1 MAIGVE
7 IVESKA
13 QLLKEMAQARDSLW
27 RELASIADSTEISP
41 GMTKREIFAHIA
53 GWESLVFE
61 GFREHIYAIPAARY
75 PYPGV
80 DALNFDFLTQ
90 RQGMTIENVK
100 LECEINRFAINMLL
114 NVIPEEEF
122 ENSVRFRWGDESAS
136 YFIRSATGHER
147 EHADDIVKVKHE
159 GTSQGKQP

>member
-1 MAIGVE
+1 
-7 IVESKA
+7 VESKV
-13 QLLKEMAQARDSLW
+13 QLLKELAEARDNLW

-53 GWESLVFE
+53 GWEALVFE
-61 GFREHIYAIPAARY
+61 GFREYVYGIPAARH

-90 RQGMTIENVK
+90 RKGMTIENVR
-100 LECEINRFAINMLL
+100 LECEINRFAINALL

-122 ENSVRFRWGDESAS
+122 EKSVRLPWGEESAS

-147 EHADDIVKVKHE
+147 EHADEIVKVKHE
-159 GTSQGKQP
+159 DMIQGNQP